1 MSEELGGAFGS
12 GVKVETATIPSFV
25 QKAGS
30 RRRGLNH
37 KCAHVLPGVKIWCF
51 LAVKWQLVRLGNTY
65 F

>member
-1 MSEELGGAFGS
+1 MSEELGGGFGS

-37 KCAHVLPGVKIWCF
+37 KCAHVLPGVKI
-51 LAVKWQLVRLGNTY
+51 
-65 F
+65 